1 MEKMSW
7 KRAAILTFIVSL
19 LLTVI
24 IDQAVRP
31 CCASNETASSTGCIS
46 QACVNRGF
54 DAITAWIAKQA
65 LPASIVL
72 TFVLAVCAVLL
83 IPASALTIASGAAF
97 ARALGVGVGVAVGSM
112 VVFVGLSLGALM
124 AFFVARFLLYD
135 LVQRQLKRWRV
146 AVAIDAAL
154 KIEGLKI
161 MVLMRLSPLIPY
173 NAFNYVIAA
182 TSVSYRDYSLALF
195 AMLPATVGYVFIGA
209 SVADAVASGTGA
221 DVESEE
227 SRAVRVTL
235 LSVGAVCTLLAVV
248 AISCLASKHLKQSL
262 HAASE
267 SAQAGSDS

>member
-1 MEKMSW
+1 M
-7 KRAAILTFIVSL
+7 
-19 LLTVI
+19 
-24 IDQAVRP
+24 
-31 CCASNETASSTGCIS
+31 
-46 QACVNRGF
+46 
-54 DAITAWIAKQA
+54 
-65 LPASIVL
+65 
-72 TFVLAVCAVLL
+72 
-83 IPASALTIASGAAF
+83 
-97 ARALGVGVGVAVGSM
+97 GSM

-154 KIEGLKI
+154 KIEGFKI

-267 SAQAGSDS
+267 SAQANEVLSACSPQEVTAEQT